1 MFRMLKFLLGIV
13 ALAAFVWVG
22 ANIPLGS
29 RTLFEHL
36 QAIGRT
42 RETQDL
48 LDGTKKAGK
57 PFVDGVRDGVRRRLG
72 ASNAEVDD
80 QGTASE
86 RATLAPDGGTAP
98 ADHVSE
104 SDREKLRKVLGAES
118 ATKTANKTATKAP
131 SKPAPQVVTNK
142 GPAKTATKTAT
153 KTETQTAARQD
164 RGARTPA
171 N

>member
-1 MFRMLKFLLGIV
+1 MFRMLKFLLGIA
-13 ALAAFVWVG
+13 ALAVFVWVG

-57 PFVDGVRDGVRRRLG
+57 PFVDGVKDGVRRRLG

-98 ADHVSE
+98 ADHVSD
-104 SDREKLRKVLGAES
+104 SDRDKLRKVLGAE
-118 ATKTANKTATKAP
+118 AGAKT
-131 SKPAPQVVTNK
+131 
-142 GPAKTATKTAT
+142 PAKTASPSPTKTPA
-153 KTETQTAARQD
+153 KGGAKPQTQTAARQD
-164 RGARTPA
+164 RSARTPA